1 MPIRTNRGRAA
12 VYRRLWG
19 WPLRSPAHLVAAAVG
34 FAVLVTVAS
43 VVVPGVTGTR
53 SPAAQR
59 QTGGGA
65 TTTPASAGQVGVLP
79 SGPPSSLPTKLPSP
93 TQTPTTV
100 PPDPLATAAAMSW
113 AQAWVDHPEGTTNE
127 TWLDGLEPYTSEEML
142 PQLRSVEPANV
153 PATRVTSIP
162 SVVASFSNRVEVD
175 VTTDG
180 PKLRVTVV
188 KGADG
193 QWVVHQYDEVS

>member
-1 MPIRTNRGRAA
+1 
-12 VYRRLWG
+12 
-19 WPLRSPAHLVAAAVG
+19 VAAAIG

-43 VVVPGVTGTR
+43 VVVPRVMGTR
-53 SPAAQR
+53 TSAAQP
-59 QTGGGA
+59 QTGAGA
-65 TTTPASAGQVGVLP
+65 TTTTPASGGQVGVLP
-79 SGPPSSLPTKLPSP
+79 SGPTSSLPTKLPSP
-93 TQTPTTV
+93 SQTPTTV

-127 TWLDGLEPYTSEEML
+127 TWLEGLKPYTSEEML

-153 PATRVTSIP
+153 PASRVTDIP